1 VKRDAEVINEEAKTP
16 SNDVGNPGEDVGQS
30 GAPSKNVR
38 ESGAGFKASDAEVGE
53 RDTDVGTMGIRATE
67 ATTGCIL
74 IVDDEKSLRWSLA
87 EGLREDGYDVV
98 EAQDGAECYAALA
111 SNPVDVVLLDLKLP
125 GEDGLTILRRIKGDY
140 PDVTVVMMTAY
151 GKFEDAVKATKIG
164 CYNYIGKPFELD
176 HMRLVIRNALANAS
190 LRKEV
195 EYLRDDERRKYRSDY
210 VFGGSPAIRKVL
222 SDIKKISER
231 GWSTV
236 LIMGETGTG
245 KELMAR
251 QIHYGSPWKEAPF
264 VEVNCSAVPGT
275 LLESELF
282 GHEKGAFTDAH
293 TSKKGLFEL
302 ANRGTLFLDEIG
314 EMSLELQS
322 KLLRVMETK
331 RFKRV
336 GGVNDIQVETR
347 IITATNRN
355 LRQAVSEGSFR
366 EDLYYRL
373 TVIPIQL
380 PTLRDRR
387 EDIPTLVK
395 CFVDHFNKELRK
407 TVSGVSGDALEVLMN
422 YNWPGNVRELRN
434 VIERAMLLESEEEIL
449 PDHLP
454 REIFEE
460 AAKIGAGD
468 VEAHI
473 RNGGT
478 VLKLDEVERIAI
490 EHSLRVHGGNKT
502 KAAQAL
508 GISRQ
513 TLRTKLKQYGMIG
526 LESH

>member
-1 VKRDAEVINEEAKTP
+1 MEKDAETAEEK
-16 SNDVGNPGEDVGQS
+16 
-30 GAPSKNVR
+30 
-38 ESGAGFKASDAEVGE
+38 
-53 RDTDVGTMGIRATE
+53 VGTSEAEMGTPE
-67 ATTGCIL
+67 VVTGVVL
-74 IVDDEKSLRWSLA
+74 VVDDEKSLRWSLA

-98 EAQDGAECYAALA
+98 EAENGTECFAVLD
-111 SNPVDVVLLDLKLP
+111 SQPVDVVLLDLKLP
-125 GEDGLTILRRIKGDY
+125 GEDGLTILQRIKHSY
-140 PDVTVVMMTAY
+140 PEVTVVMMTAY

-176 HMRLVIRNALANAS
+176 HMRLVIRNALATAS

-195 EYLRDDERRKYRSDY
+195 EYLRDEERRKYRSDY
-210 VFGGSPAIRKVL
+210 VFGSSQAIRKVL
-222 SDIKKISER
+222 ASIKKVSER
-231 GWSTV
+231 GFSTV

-251 QIHYGSPWKEAPF
+251 QIHLGSPWKEAPF

-293 TSKKGLFEL
+293 AAKKGLFEL

-347 IITATNRN
+347 IIAATNRN
-355 LRQAVSEGSFR
+355 LRQAVDKGSFR

-380 PTLRDRR
+380 PPLRERR
-387 EDIPTLVK
+387 EDVPVLIK
-395 CFVDHFNKELRK
+395 CFVDQFNSELRK
-407 TVSGVSGDALEVLMN
+407 TVSGASKEAVEVMMA

-449 PDHLP
+449 PEHLP

-460 AAKIGAGD
+460 ATPSGAGQ
-468 VEAHI
+468 VESFI
-473 RNGGT
+473 SDSGR
-478 VLKLDEVERIAI
+478 VLTLDEVEELAI
-490 EHSLRVHGGNKT
+490 GHALRVHGGNKT
-502 KAAQAL
+502 RAAQAL

-513 TLRTKLKQYGMIG
+513 TLRTKLKQYGMAG
-526 LESH
+526 GDAPEA

>member
-1 VKRDAEVINEEAKTP
+1 VEKDVEAAEEI
-16 SNDVGNPGEDVGQS
+16 
-30 GAPSKNVR
+30 VR
-38 ESGAGFKASDAEVGE
+38 ASDADVDGTEV
-53 RDTDVGTMGIRATE
+53 IS
-67 ATTGCIL
+67 GCIL
-74 IVDDEKSLRWSLA
+74 VVDDEKSLRWSLA
-87 EGLREDGYDVV
+87 EGLREDGYEVL
-98 EAQDGAECYAALA
+98 EAENGTQCYAALD
-111 SNPVDVVLLDLKLP
+111 SHPVDVVLLDLKLP
-125 GEDGLTILRRIKGDY
+125 GEDGLTILRRIKEKY

-151 GKFEDAVKATKIG
+151 GKFENAVKATKIG

-195 EYLRDDERRKYRSDY
+195 EYLRDDERRKYKSDY
-210 VFGGSPAIRKVL
+210 VFGSSPAIRKVL
-222 SDIKKISER
+222 SDIKKVSAR

-251 QIHYGSPWKEAPF
+251 QIHYGSPWKDAPF

-347 IITATNRN
+347 IIAATNRN
-355 LRQAVSEGSFR
+355 LRQAVAKGSFR
-366 EDLYYRL
+366 EDLFYRL

-380 PTLRDRR
+380 PPLRDRR
-387 EDIPTLVK
+387 EDIPVLIK
-395 CFVDHFNKELRK
+395 CFIDQFNKELRK
-407 TVSGVSGDALEVLMN
+407 TVSGASGDALRTLTS
-422 YNWPGNVRELRN
+422 YTWPGNVRELRN

-460 AAKIGAGD
+460 AASFVPSDIESHIMGTDQVLALDD
-468 VEAHI
+468 VEK
-473 RNGGT
+473 
-478 VLKLDEVERIAI
+478 VAI
-490 EHSLRVHGGNKT
+490 EHALRVHGGNKT

-513 TLRTKLKQYGMIG
+513 TLRTKLKQYSLQGSDSR
-526 LESH
+526 EP